1 MKKIKFILLCLFF
14 LISFY
19 ITGSKILNMDLINYI
34 IFNDEQISS
43 IKYNNMLKQIS
54 KDIVKNSIKDSFLL
68 DNKTNNDSSFTFIN
82 LIKKDEPKVYI
93 YNTHDEENYSNE
105 GFEIYNIT
113 PTVKLASYM
122 LQDELN
128 NLGINTIVEERPVIK
143 QLKKQNLPYNY
154 SYDISNKYCKEIK
167 EKYPSIIYF
176 IDLHRDGID
185 KKLSTITINNKSYA
199 KMMFLLGMNH
209 NNANKNLEV
218 VTKLNN
224 YLNKNYQGLMRNIYK
239 RNDLTYYQELSS
251 HNFII
256 EIGGQDN
263 TYTEV
268 YNSVK
273 AFAMAIYNDL
283 EGESE

>member
-1 MKKIKFILLCLFF
+1 
-14 LISFY
+14 
-19 ITGSKILNMDLINYI
+19 MDLINYI
-34 IFNDEQISS
+34 IFNNEQISS

-185 KKLSTITINNKSYA
+185 KELSTITINNKSYA

>member
-1 MKKIKFILLCLFF
+1 
-14 LISFY
+14 
-19 ITGSKILNMDLINYI
+19 MDLINYI

-143 QLKKQNLPYNY
+143 QLKKQNLPYN
-154 SYDISNKYCKEIK
+154 
-167 EKYPSIIYF
+167 
-176 IDLHRDGID
+176 
-185 KKLSTITINNKSYA
+185 
-199 KMMFLLGMNH
+199 
-209 NNANKNLEV
+209 
-218 VTKLNN
+218 
-224 YLNKNYQGLMRNIYK
+224 
-239 RNDLTYYQELSS
+239 
-251 HNFII
+251 
-256 EIGGQDN
+256 
-263 TYTEV
+263 
-268 YNSVK
+268 
-273 AFAMAIYNDL
+273 
-283 EGESE
+283 